1 MEHFVLQEWLVTE
14 DGKVKHGEMCL
25 GLSDSAEG
33 SVIHLQRCTPRNSQQ
48 AGFFTAVSSS
58 C

>member
-1 MEHFVLQEWLVTE
+1 VLQEWLVTE